1 MKKKIALLLS
11 LLAAVLFCFGLA
23 ACKQKGVT
31 LKDFPETETQT
42 VALGSVYEL
51 KTQAEGED
59 GNTYRLTFQVRTRDD
74 AAVPVFDDRFDVT
87 DIGGY
92 VITYTAVTDGVTQT
106 SVITLDV
113 TDDTAPTISI
123 SKPENGSVGEEYTL
137 PVITV
142 SDLAG
147 TSPEVTVKVYLI
159 REGDCTEITSLSER
173 GGRYY
178 FTPESVGTY
187 EIEVTAV
194 KTNGQS
200 KTATRSFNIDEPVAE
215 GEVFS
220 PEVVSPESQISF
232 VAAGGVETD
241 KLIVE
246 TAEETQAGSA
256 YTGRYLSVNGKDIGE
271 NVWVDIHLTPRLAIE
286 DYADFD
292 VVEFWVYFQ
301 TTSDRVKIGILGGS
315 TAASDPLL
323 REFAGNTWAKV
334 SIDADTFFD
343 LIDSKR
349 LFTVNFN
356 NPASGNHAGVQEV
369 RIGSVTAKYAFAPA
383 VTVDAPAAETDKES
397 EVTLTVDTD
406 AAFTARIEDHAGN
419 EVPCTVEG
427 NVVRANLPMGTYTYT
442 LTSEDSSYVG
452 SFSGTFTVEG
462 TTQIVLPE
470 AESGIAGKEYTIP
483 DALISVNGEVQE
495 GIRAECKA
503 TFVQGLNG
511 KASENV
517 LGSFTPLTFGTL
529 TLSYTYES
537 AAPKTMT
544 VEIAPAQAEGS
555 VLFDPSTATDSN
567 IDSNRS
573 EQKFTAKPGD
583 PSEEYT
589 GAYLELTAE
598 GYTEW
603 ANTRLKLDLNK
614 DSYKEYEKIG
624 VWVYF
629 EAQGTV
635 THSLFNDNAYK
646 TQYAANRWHLIL
658 VDREAFIEKMTA
670 APDLLAIR
678 FHTPG
683 NGNFPNLTAAR
694 LGAIVAVNALDE
706 AVVEVGEAINYG
718 ETTKVTITVNGNAS
732 DLSAVIRNTSGKVY
746 PCTVNGNVITAD
758 LPIGV
763 YRYEISSSDPAYAGT
778 LEGRFSVEN
787 RTQIVV
793 LTGSNYV
800 AGQPCSAP
808 GAYIAVDGKMQ
819 PDASPSW
826 TAYFVSDLNGGRRQN
841 VTGTFTPL
849 TSGTLTAEY
858 SYYGA
863 ESRTVSVR
871 IRPAAATGNT
881 VYSPAMWNDELTSQ
895 NGRLYRLEAKMSDDP
910 VYSGSYFA
918 VTLPSK
924 TGWEDMYLALDLSAD
939 AYSDY
944 DKIGIWVY
952 AAADGNVNLTP
963 FNNAELKA
971 TYTPNEWHLIVI
983 DRDVFMEYMSGSGPK
998 RLFPL
1003 QFGVAGAENFPN
1015 MTEFRLGA
1023 IVALYAFD
1031 EAEVTVNGTAA
1042 ADGNADISIL
1052 VENAKD
1058 ITAVI
1063 KDAEGIEQTCSVN
1076 GRTITAQLPAGVY
1089 TYEITTADPAYT
1101 GTITG
1106 SFTVESDAAQI
1117 VLPDALAG
1125 VAGEEYIIPDA
1136 TVTID
1141 GQAQTEKATFTATFV
1156 QALNGKPEE
1165 AISQSTFTPVTAGT
1179 LTIEYSYSGAVSK
1192 TLTVEI
1198 APAEPKDN
1206 VIFDASTATGSNL
1219 VSSNG
1224 IQVFEAKQSDGSY
1237 EGCYIRITAGAT
1249 AWTNTRLSLGLSADS
1264 YQEYDKVG
1272 VWVYFAA
1279 TNTVTS
1285 SLFNDNAYKTTY
1297 APNEWHLILVD
1308 RAAFIEKMTGSEKDL
1323 LALAF
1328 AVDGTNGSGNFPG
1341 LSEVRLGAIV
1351 ALHSFDEAEVSV
1363 SGTVDLGAEADVT
1376 FTIGE
1381 EASDITVKITDEH
1394 GGTTS
1399 HSAAN
1404 GTLTVHLPVGNYTY
1418 EITTTD
1424 PYFIGTIEGTFAVE
1438 SKVKIVLP
1446 EAENG
1451 VAGEEYTIPEAT
1463 VTIDGVEKPDAE
1475 IGISATFVQGLN
1487 GAKEENVTGSFT
1499 PITAGTLTIVYSYE
1513 GAASVTLTV
1522 EIAPAEPKDNVIFD
1536 ASTATGSNLVSSNGI
1551 QVFEAKQSDGSY
1563 EGCYIRITAGAT
1575 AWTNTRLSL
1584 GLSADSYQEYDK
1596 VGVWV
1601 YFAAT
1606 NTVTSSLFNDNAYKT
1621 TYAPNEWHLILVDR
1635 AAFIEKMTGSEKD
1648 LLALAF
1654 AVDGTN
1660 GSGNFP
1666 GLSEVRLGA
1675 IVGLYELDDVTVPE
1689 GLYASEEGTTKVV
1702 LTVNQDATDI
1712 SAVIKDAN
1720 EKEQTCIVSG
1730 STITAELPVGV
1741 YTFEITTNDP
1751 RYTGKITSSFTV
1763 ESSIQIVTP
1772 ELPTSGTALEEFTI
1786 PQAQIKENGELTENT
1801 AICTA
1806 VFIPTYNSDGT
1817 SGTGT
1822 TVSGTFTPS
1831 SSGTLTITYTYEGAL
1846 EKEFTVTIGRA
1857 AKPEN
1862 VLLDLRNNDVLAD
1875 VSTYITDAGKSTK
1888 VSYNEEGKYL
1898 VWTDVNS
1905 SSSGAWPTLGVKFQT
1920 TQQALKNAGVA
1931 YLKLDIYYQTTGS
1944 ADPTGFFCNQK
1955 FQIGSTSVKTGAD
1968 NIPRNSWYT
1977 VYIPVDYLTDEV
1989 LRGQHSL
1996 IQTKFGTAGNWNFD
2010 NVQKVRLKGFVP
2022 VTENEIPDG
2031 MFIDMGSL
2039 GADSVADVFGSDY
2052 GTQLSYVA
2060 ATDSERA
2067 YLSWTAGESTLTTN
2081 WCNLKVKPL
2090 ASFNAHDLYDYIAVE
2105 LYYVGEADKTI
2116 SWFFLQGGCTANT
2129 GSGNRLTTNEWI
2141 TVYLPIEKY
2150 FGTPSGGSGY
2160 FMECMFDNAGHTHFP
2175 GISEVRI
2182 GNIFFTNTA
2191 GSSETD
2197 YVFTLN

>member
-59 GNTYRLTFQVRTRDD
+59 GNTYLLTFQVRTRDD

-123 SKPENGSVGEEYTL
+123 SKPENGSVGEEYEL

-159 REGDCTEITSLSER
+159 REGERTEITSLSER

-220 PEVVSPESQISF
+220 PDVVSPESQIGF

-334 SIDADTFFD
+334 SVDANTFFD
-343 LIDSKR
+343 LVDSKR

-383 VTVDAPAAETDKES
+383 VTVDAPAADTDEES

-406 AAFTARIEDHAGN
+406 AAFKARIQDQAGE

-427 NVVRANLPMGTYTYT
+427 NVVRASLPMGTYTYT
-442 LTSEDSSYVG
+442 LTSEDGSYVG
-452 SFSGTFTVEG
+452 SSSGTFTVEG

-483 DALISVNGEVQE
+483 DALISVNGELQE

-529 TLSYTYES
+529 TLSYTYEG

-694 LGAIVAVNALDE
+694 LGAIVAVNALDD

-871 IRPAAATGNT
+871 IRPAEATGNT

-895 NGRLYRLEAKMSDDP
+895 NGRLYRLEAKTSDDA

-924 TGWEDMYLALDLSAD
+924 TGWEDMYLALGLSSD

-963 FNNAELKA
+963 FNNADLKA
-971 TYTPNEWHLIVI
+971 TYTPDEWHLIVI

-1003 QFGVAGAENFPN
+1003 QFGVASAENFPN

-1031 EAEVTVNGTAA
+1031 EAEVTVNGMAA
-1042 ADGNADISIL
+1042 ADGKADISIL

-1063 KDAEGIEQTCSVN
+1063 KNAEGIEQTCSVN

-1089 TYEITTADPAYT
+1089 TYEITTDDPAYT

-1117 VLPDALAG
+1117 VLPEAPAG
-1125 VAGEEYIIPDA
+1125 VAGEEYTIPDA

-1141 GQAQTEKATFTATFV
+1141 GETQTEKATFKATFV
-1156 QALNGKPEE
+1156 QALNGKAEE
-1165 AISQSTFTPVTAGT
+1165 VISQSKFTPVTAGT

-1198 APAEPKDN
+1198 ASAEPKDN

-1224 IQVFEAKQSDGSY
+1224 IQVFEAEQSDGSY
-1237 EGCYIRITAGAT
+1237 EGSYIRITAEAT
-1249 AWTNTRLSLGLSADS
+1249 AWTNTRLSLGLSANS
-1264 YQEYDKVG
+1264 YAEYDKVG
-1272 VWVYFAA
+1272 VWVYFEA
-1279 TNTVTS
+1279 TGTVTS

-1328 AVDGTNGSGNFPG
+1328 AVDGKDGSANFPG
-1341 LSEVRLGAIV
+1341 LTEVRLGAIV

-1363 SGTVDLGAEADVT
+1363 SGTVDLGENADVT

-1394 GGTTS
+1394 GETKTY
-1399 HSAAN
+1399 ATAN
-1404 GTLTVHLPVGNYTY
+1404 GTVTVQLPVGNYTY
-1418 EITTTD
+1418 EIITAD
-1424 PYFIGTIEGTFAVE
+1424 PTYTGTIEGTFAVE

-1446 EAENG
+1446 EAEDG

-1487 GAKEENVTGSFT
+1487 GAKTENVTGSFT

-1536 ASTATGSNLVSSNGI
+1536 ASTATADNFTSTNGSLHTAVADPEGNYISITPASNKNVWSNLNLHIDDVSA
-1551 QVFEAKQSDGSY
+1551 FA
-1563 EGCYIRITAGAT
+1563 
-1575 AWTNTRLSL
+1575 
-1584 GLSADSYQEYDK
+1584 EYD
-1596 VGVWV
+1596 VISFRV
-1601 YFAAT
+1601 YF
-1606 NTVTSSLFNDNAYKT
+1606 VTSSETVKIGILGGSTGDTDPLLRTFPGNTWATVTVDAETFFDLIGSKTLFPVNFNSPT
-1621 TYAPNEWHLILVDR
+1621 
-1635 AAFIEKMTGSEKD
+1635 
-1648 LLALAF
+1648 
-1654 AVDGTN
+1654 
-1660 GSGNFP
+1660 SGNHANVT
-1666 GLSEVRLGA
+1666 EVRLGA

-1689 GLYASEEGTTKVV
+1689 GLYAAEEGTTQVEI
-1702 LTVNQDATDI
+1702 TVNQDATDI

-1720 EKEQTCIVSG
+1720 EIEQTCTVSG

-1741 YTFEITTNDP
+1741 YTFEITTSDP
-1751 RYTGKITSSFTV
+1751 RYTGKITGNFTV
-1763 ESSIQIVTP
+1763 ESSIQIVEP
-1772 ELPTSGTALEEFTI
+1772 QLPTNGTALEAFTI
-1786 PQAQIKENGELTENT
+1786 PHAQIKENGELTEKT
-1801 AICTA
+1801 ATCTA
-1806 VFIPTYNSDGT
+1806 VFKPTYGT
-1817 SGTGT
+1817 ET

-1846 EKEFTVTIGRA
+1846 EKVFTVTIGRA

-1905 SSSGAWPTLGVKFQT
+1905 SSSGAWPTLGVNFQT

-1931 YLKLDIYYQTTGS
+1931 YLKLDVYYQTTGS

-1955 FQIGSTSVKTGAD
+1955 FQIGSTTVKTGAD

-1977 VYIPVDYLTDEV
+1977 VCIPVEYLTDEV

-2010 NVQKVRLKGFVP
+2010 NVQEVRLKGFVP
-2022 VTENEIPDG
+2022 ITEDEIPDG
-2031 MFIDMGSL
+2031 MFVDMGSL

-2141 TVYLPIEKY
+2141 IVYLPIEKY

-2197 YVFTLN
+2197 FVFTLN

>member
-106 SVITLDV
+106 SVVTLDV

-123 SKPENGSVGEEYTL
+123 SKPENGSVGEEYEL

-159 REGDCTEITSLSER
+159 REGERTEITSLSER

-334 SIDADTFFD
+334 SVDANTFFD

-397 EVTLTVDTD
+397 EVTLTVDT
-406 AAFTARIEDHAGN
+406 AASFTARIQDQAGE
-419 EVPCTVEG
+419 EVPCTIEG
-427 NVVRANLPMGTYTYT
+427 NVVRAILPMGTYTYT

-529 TLSYTYES
+529 TLSYTYEG

-629 EAQGTV
+629 EAQGTI

-871 IRPAAATGNT
+871 IRPAEATENT

-924 TGWEDMYLALDLSAD
+924 TGWEDMYLALGLSAD

-1003 QFGVAGAENFPN
+1003 QFGVASAENFPN

-1063 KDAEGIEQTCSVN
+1063 KNAEGIKQTCSVN

-1117 VLPDALAG
+1117 VLPDAPAG

-1141 GQAQTEKATFTATFV
+1141 GETQTEKATFKATFV
-1156 QALNGKPEE
+1156 QALNGKAEE
-1165 AISQSTFTPVTAGT
+1165 VISKKTFTPVTAGT
-1179 LTIEYSYSGAVSK
+1179 LTIEYSYSGAVPK

-1224 IQVFEAKQSDGSY
+1224 IQVFEAKQGDESY
-1237 EGCYIRITAGAT
+1237 EGSYIRITAGAT

-1328 AVDGTNGSGNFPG
+1328 AVDGKDGSANFPG
-1341 LSEVRLGAIV
+1341 LTEVRLGAIV

-1381 EASDITVKITDEH
+1381 EASDITVKITDENDE
-1394 GGTTS
+1394 TKTYA
-1399 HSAAN
+1399 AAN
-1404 GTLTVHLPVGNYTY
+1404 GTVTVQLPVGNYTY
-1418 EITTTD
+1418 EITMAD
-1424 PYFIGTIEGTFAVE
+1424 PTYTGTIEGTFAVE

-1446 EAENG
+1446 EAEDG

-1463 VTIDGVEKPDAE
+1463 VTIDGQAQTEKATFT
-1475 IGISATFVQGLN
+1475 ATFVQGLN

-1499 PITAGTLTIVYSYE
+1499 PITAGTLTIVYSYD

-1522 EIAPAEPKDNVIFD
+1522 EIAPAGPKDNVIFD
-1536 ASTATGSNLVSSNGI
+1536 ASTATADNFTSTSGSLHTAVADGEGNYISIKPASNTNVWSNLELHIGDVSA
-1551 QVFEAKQSDGSY
+1551 FA
-1563 EGCYIRITAGAT
+1563 
-1575 AWTNTRLSL
+1575 
-1584 GLSADSYQEYDK
+1584 EYD
-1596 VGVWV
+1596 VISFRV
-1601 YFAAT
+1601 YF
-1606 NTVTSSLFNDNAYKT
+1606 VTSSETVKIGILGGSTGDTDPLLRTFPGNTWATVTVDAETFFDLIGSKMLFPVNFNN
-1621 TYAPNEWHLILVDR
+1621 PN
-1635 AAFIEKMTGSEKD
+1635 
-1648 LLALAF
+1648 
-1654 AVDGTN
+1654 
-1660 GSGNFP
+1660 SGNHA
-1666 GLSEVRLGA
+1666 GVTEVRLGA
-1675 IVGLYELDDVTVPE
+1675 IVGLYELDDATVPE
-1689 GLYASEEGTTKVV
+1689 GLYAAEEGTTWVEI
-1702 LTVNQDATDI
+1702 TVNQDATDI
-1712 SAVIKDAN
+1712 FAVIKDAN
-1720 EKEQTCIVSG
+1720 DNEQACTVSD

-1741 YTFEITTNDP
+1741 YTFEITTSDP
-1751 RYTGKITSSFTV
+1751 RYTGKITGSFTV
-1763 ESSIQIVTP
+1763 ESSIQIVEP

-1786 PQAQIKENGELTENT
+1786 PQAPIKENGELTEKT
-1801 AICTA
+1801 ADCTA
-1806 VFIPTYNSDGT
+1806 VFKPTYNSDGT
-1817 SGTGT
+1817 PGTET
-1822 TVSGTFTPS
+1822 PVSSTFTPS
-1831 SSGTLTITYTYEGAL
+1831 SSGTLTITYTYDGAL
-1846 EKEFTVTIGRA
+1846 EKVFTVTIGRA

-1905 SSSGAWPTLGVKFQT
+1905 SSSGAWPTLGVNFQT

-2010 NVQKVRLKGFVP
+2010 NVQEVRLKGFVP

-2116 SWFFLQGGCTANT
+2116 SWFFLQGSCTANT

-2160 FMECMFDNAGHTHFP
+2160 FMECMFDNAGHAHFP

>member
-23 ACKQKGVT
+23 ACKQKGVM
-31 LKDFPETETQT
+31 LKDFPEAETQT

-92 VITYTAVTDGVTQT
+92 VVTYTAVTDGVTQT

-123 SKPENGSVGEEYTL
+123 SKPENGSVGEEYEL

-159 REGDCTEITSLSER
+159 REGERTEITSLSER

-178 FTPESVGTY
+178 FTPEGVGTY

-220 PEVVSPESQISF
+220 PEVVSPESQIGF

-334 SIDADTFFD
+334 SVDADTFFD

-397 EVTLTVDTD
+397 EVTLTVDT
-406 AAFTARIEDHAGN
+406 AASFTARIQDQAGE

-470 AESGIAGKEYTIP
+470 AEGGIAGKEYTIP
-483 DALISVNGEVQE
+483 DALISVNGELQE

-529 TLSYTYES
+529 TLSYTYEG

-555 VLFDPSTATDSN
+555 VLFDPSTATDRN

-614 DSYKEYEKIG
+614 DSYKDYQKIG

-808 GAYIAVDGKMQ
+808 GAYITVDGKMQ

-871 IRPAAATGNT
+871 IRPAEATENT

-895 NGRLYRLEAKMSDDP
+895 NGRLYRLEAKVSDDP

-924 TGWEDMYLALDLSAD
+924 TGWEDMYLALGLSAD

-963 FNNAELKA
+963 FNNAALKA

-1003 QFGVAGAENFPN
+1003 QFGVASAENFPN

-1042 ADGNADISIL
+1042 AGGKADISIL

-1076 GRTITAQLPAGVY
+1076 GRTITAQLPACVY

-1101 GTITG
+1101 
-1106 SFTVESDAAQI
+1106 
-1117 VLPDALAG
+1117 
-1125 VAGEEYIIPDA
+1125 
-1136 TVTID
+1136 
-1141 GQAQTEKATFTATFV
+1141 
-1156 QALNGKPEE
+1156 
-1165 AISQSTFTPVTAGT
+1165 
-1179 LTIEYSYSGAVSK
+1179 
-1192 TLTVEI
+1192 
-1198 APAEPKDN
+1198 
-1206 VIFDASTATGSNL
+1206 
-1219 VSSNG
+1219 
-1224 IQVFEAKQSDGSY
+1224 
-1237 EGCYIRITAGAT
+1237 
-1249 AWTNTRLSLGLSADS
+1249 
-1264 YQEYDKVG
+1264 
-1272 VWVYFAA
+1272 
-1279 TNTVTS
+1279 
-1285 SLFNDNAYKTTY
+1285 
-1297 APNEWHLILVD
+1297 
-1308 RAAFIEKMTGSEKDL
+1308 
-1323 LALAF
+1323 
-1328 AVDGTNGSGNFPG
+1328 
-1341 LSEVRLGAIV
+1341 
-1351 ALHSFDEAEVSV
+1351 
-1363 SGTVDLGAEADVT
+1363 
-1376 FTIGE
+1376 
-1381 EASDITVKITDEH
+1381 
-1394 GGTTS
+1394 
-1399 HSAAN
+1399 
-1404 GTLTVHLPVGNYTY
+1404 
-1418 EITTTD
+1418 
-1424 PYFIGTIEGTFAVE
+1424 GTIEGTFAVE

-1446 EAENG
+1446 EAEDG
-1451 VAGEEYTIPEAT
+1451 VAGEEYTIPDAT
-1463 VTIDGVEKPDAE
+1463 VTIDGDEKPDAE

-1536 ASTATGSNLVSSNGI
+1536 ASTATGSNLISSNGI
-1551 QVFEAKQSDGSY
+1551 QVFEAKQGDESY
-1563 EGCYIRITAGAT
+1563 EGSYIRITAGAT

-1635 AAFIEKMTGSEKD
+1635 AAFLEKMTGSEKD

-1654 AVDGTN
+1654 AVDGKD
-1660 GSGNFP
+1660 GSANFP
-1666 GLSEVRLGA
+1666 GLTEVRLGA

-1689 GLYASEEGTTKVV
+1689 GLYAAEEGTTEVV
-1702 LTVNQDATDI
+1702 LTVNQDAAGIFAIIENADG
-1712 SAVIKDAN
+1712 D
-1720 EKEQTCIVSG
+1720 EQACTVSG

-1741 YTFEITTNDP
+1741 YTFEITTSDP
-1751 RYTGKITSSFTV
+1751 RYTGKITGSFTV

-1772 ELPTSGTALEEFTI
+1772 QLPISGTALEEFTI
-1786 PQAQIKENGELTENT
+1786 PQAPIKENGELTENT
-1801 AICTA
+1801 ATCTA
-1806 VFIPTYNSDGT
+1806 VFQPTYGT
-1817 SGTGT
+1817 ETP
-1822 TVSGTFTPS
+1822 VSGTFTPS
-1831 SSGTLTITYTYEGAL
+1831 SSGTLTITYTYDGAL
-1846 EKEFTVTIGRA
+1846 EKVFTVTIGRA

-1875 VSTYITDAGKSTK
+1875 VKTYEGGCTITYDEENQYLVWESAVGSNSAWRQLYVNFRTTQDSLKGQGIKFVAMDVYYKTTAQSTKDVVGWLCGQQFKVGETSETQRIPCNAWYTIYIPIEYMTNNVLNGTSDLMQIIFEYNNNRFNYIEAVYLKGFELVKEAETTITFYDPAQDGTDNVKVEQAGGKLSVATDETGKAYLSWVGVGGWDKLVIANHYPNYNAFDVYEYVAVEVFYNAPNSTK
-1888 VSYNEEGKYL
+1888 V
-1898 VWTDVNS
+1898 V
-1905 SSSGAWPTLGVKFQT
+1905 SGYF
-1920 TQQALKNAGVA
+1920 AG
-1931 YLKLDIYYQTTGS
+1931 
-1944 ADPTGFFCNQK
+1944 ADHT
-1955 FQIGSTSVKTGAD
+1955 IGSNNTAD
-1968 NIPRNSWYT
+1968 DIGLAVNQWVT
-1977 VYIPVDYLTDEV
+1977 VYIPIDTFYSSGAVKGNAVGDYLI
-1989 LRGQHSL
+1989 SC
-1996 IQTKFGTAGNWNFD
+1996 
-2010 NVQKVRLKGFVP
+2010 GF
-2022 VTENEIPDG
+2022 
-2031 MFIDMGSL
+2031 
-2039 GADSVADVFGSDY
+2039 
-2052 GTQLSYVA
+2052 
-2060 ATDSERA
+2060 
-2067 YLSWTAGESTLTTN
+2067 TN
-2081 WCNLKVKPL
+2081 
-2090 ASFNAHDLYDYIAVE
+2090 
-2105 LYYVGEADKTI
+2105 
-2116 SWFFLQGGCTANT
+2116 GG
-2129 GSGNRLTTNEWI
+2129 
-2141 TVYLPIEKY
+2141 
-2150 FGTPSGGSGY
+2150 
-2160 FMECMFDNAGHTHFP
+2160 HFP
-2175 GISEVRI
+2175 GVTEVRI
-2182 GNIFFTNTA
+2182 GNIYFTNENA
-2191 GSSETD
+2191 
-2197 YVFTLN
+2197 